1 MEILT
6 TEDVTIRFGGL
17 EAVCKMNFNVKKGE
31 IVGIIGPNGAGKTT
45 FFNMLTGIYEPTEG
59 LIKYREYVL
68 NKLKPHKIAELG
80 ISRTFQN
87 IRLFN
92 RMTVLENVMLAKHS
106 RTKSNFIDAVF
117 KTKRHNQTEKQV
129 EEDAIK
135 LLEITGIADF
145 RYEYSNSLPYGFQ
158 RKLEIARSMA
168 TDPEIILLDE
178 PAAGM
183 NENETKEL
191 SKFIREVRDM
201 GYTIILIEHD
211 VGLVMEICERIY
223 VLNYGRLI
231 AEGTPNSIKS
241 NPAVVEA
248 YLGKGSV

>member
-6 TEDVTIRFGGL
+6 AENATIRFSGL
-17 EAVCKMNFNVKKGE
+17 VALNNMNFKVEKGE

-59 LIKYREYVL
+59 LIKYRDNIL
-68 NKLKPHKIAELG
+68 NKLKPHSIAELG

-87 IRLFN
+87 IRLFD
-92 RMTVLENVMLAKHS
+92 RMTVLENVMLGKHC
-106 RTKSNFIDAVF
+106 RAKSNVIDAIF
-117 KTKRHNQTEKQV
+117 KTKRHRQTEKET
-129 EEDAIK
+129 EEYAIK

-145 RYEYSNSLPYGFQ
+145 RYEYANSLPYGLQ
-158 RKLEIARSMA
+158 RKLEIARAMA

-183 NENETKEL
+183 NENETNEL
-191 SKFIREVRDM
+191 TEFIRSVNDM
-201 GYTIILIEHD
+201 GYTIVLIEHD
-211 VGLVMEICERIY
+211 VRLVMNICKRIY
-223 VLNYGRLI
+223 VLNYGSLI
-231 AEGTPNSIKS
+231 AEGTPDEIKS

-248 YLGKGSV
+248 YLGQEVV

>member
-1 MEILT
+1 VEILT
-6 TEDVTIRFGGL
+6 TEDITIRFGGL
-17 EAVCKMNFNVKKGE
+17 EAVSKMNFNVKKGE

-59 LIKYREYVL
+59 LIKYKGHVI

-87 IRLFN
+87 IRLFD
-92 RMTVLENVMLAKHS
+92 RMTVLENVMLGKHC
-106 RTKSNFIDAVF
+106 RTKSNIIDAVF
-117 KTKRHNQTEKQV
+117 NTKRHRQTEKQV

-145 RYEYSNSLPYGFQ
+145 RYEYANSLPYGFQ
-158 RKLEIARSMA
+158 RKLEIARAMA

-183 NENETKEL
+183 NENETREL
-191 SKFIREVRDM
+191 SKFILRVRDM

-211 VGLVMEICERIY
+211 VRLVMDICERIY

-231 AEGTPNSIKS
+231 AEGTPNMIKS
-241 NPAVVEA
+241 DPAVVEA